1 MAWSNWPLIV
11 VALLVGAAA
20 GWAVRGRRNAA
31 LAGTTGDG
39 TPVVAT
45 ESVVP
50 EPTDTDRP
58 TSTEPTPAAADDTG
72 GRDNKTPTPEASAE
86 HTAGAESPV
95 GDHPDRA
102 PTEDSAPVPEHVPA
116 ADTSQPEPAPI
127 DTATPEPASTDT
139 ATPEPAL
146 AEAATPEST
155 ALDPRPD
162 VKPVA
167 PTPVA
172 AESVPAEPD
181 APDDFRRIQGIGPK
195 MAAALQAAG
204 IRTFRQLAELDEP
217 ALRETIR
224 AAGLRGAPSLA
235 TWPQQAKALADAPD
249 PASGDSADA

>member
-58 TSTEPTPAAADDTG
+58 TSTGPTPAVADDTG
-72 GRDNKTPTPEASAE
+72 GRDNNAPATVEASAGE
-86 HTAGAESPV
+86 HTAGAGSPA

-102 PTEDSAPVPEHVPA
+102 PTEGSAPVPEHVPA
-116 ADTSQPEPAPI
+116 ADTSQPEPAP
-127 DTATPEPASTDT
+127 TDA

-146 AEAATPEST
+146 ADAATPETT
-155 ALDPRPD
+155 ALHPRPD

-167 PTPVA
+167 PAPAA
-172 AESVPAEPD
+172 AESVPAEPE
-181 APDDFRRIQGIGPK
+181 AADDFRRIQGIGPK
-195 MAAALQAAG
+195 MATALQAAG

-235 TWPQQAKALADAPD
+235 TWPQQAKDLADAPD
-249 PASGDSADA
+249 PASGDA

>member
-31 LAGTTGDG
+31 LAGTSGEG

-58 TSTEPTPAAADDTG
+58 TSTGPTPAGADDTG
-72 GRDNKTPTPEASAE
+72 GRDNNAPATVEASAGG
-86 HTAGAESPV
+86 HTAGAGSPA

-116 ADTSQPEPAPI
+116 ADTSQPEPAP
-127 DTATPEPASTDT
+127 TDT

-146 AEAATPEST
+146 ADAATPETT
-155 ALDPRPD
+155 ALHPKPD

-167 PTPVA
+167 PAPAA
-172 AESVPAEPD
+172 AESVPAEPE

-195 MAAALQAAG
+195 MATALQAAG

-235 TWPQQAKALADAPD
+235 TWPQQAKDLADAPD